1 MINILHGFCQL
12 FMVPHV
18 PHHCDTSWI
27 RAIGPNLTE
36 EEQLN
41 LTLPRDVDGVY
52 EQCYMYSPVD
62 WDLGSIVAY
71 GLNATEKCSSGW
83 VYPSAQQ
90 PSLLTEFDLVCDR
103 KYLNDISQSIYM
115 LGLFLGSMIFGPLSD
130 RIGRRPV
137 ILISIFL
144 QGLFGVGIAFVPH
157 FYVYMAFRCVV
168 GASVSGITMTILA
181 LATEWVG
188 VSSRPKAVLISHCF
202 FAIGQ
207 MILAGLSYGIRN
219 WRLLEIAGSAPV
231 FALFFY
237 IWQQLRSRLG
247 LSYRSADAGAA
258 SAEFVNSL
266 VYYGLSLNV
275 TNFGLD
281 IYLTQ
286 LAFGAVEI
294 PARVSCIFMLQW
306 FGRKKS
312 QALLLLLSGLVC
324 LIITGIPEDQ
334 PVATTILAIIGK
346 FTASA
351 SFSTSYVY
359 SAELFPT
366 VIRQTGVGL
375 CSMSAR
381 VAGIM
386 APLIRLL
393 GQYHRA
399 IPMAIFGSAPMVGGL
414 LCFLLPETRGTDLVD
429 DTGDGCP
436 PAEVGTQRC
445 PCCLFGRDMWCQSC
459 GRPSAWHGLGLGV
472 SLRAYS
478 GGGQGAGQAH
488 CEGRG
493 GGPITLPMV
502 VIPSFLSMQ
511 WKDSRNGWYFACV
524 PLSSPWKGQSIV
536 AMSSGFWSLVAP
548 SPHSPWDEVG
558 LHPKTFVVLLGER
571 CPQGAESG

>member
-1 MINILHGFCQL
+1 MSGVGEIWRAVGDFGPFQKWLVLLTLFPCLSVAFHQFCQL
-12 FMVPHV
+12 FMVQHV
-18 PHHCDTSWI
+18 PHRCDTSWI

-36 EEQLN
+36 EERLN
-41 LTLPRDVDGVY
+41 LTLPRDADGAY
-52 EQCYMYSPVD
+52 EQCSMYSPVD
-62 WDLGSIVAY
+62 WDLGSIMLY
-71 GLNATEKCSSGW
+71 GLNATEKCSNGW
-83 VYPSAQQ
+83 VYPSAQP

-103 KYLNDISQSIYM
+103 KDLNDISQSIYM

-188 VSSRPKAVLISHCF
+188 VSSRPKAVLISHCC

-219 WRLLEIAGSAPV
+219 WRLLEIAGSAPI

-237 IWQQLRSRLG
+237 IWVLPE
-247 LSYRSADAGAA
+247 SARWLVTKGRIEEAKKVLQKAA
-258 SAEFVNSL
+258 SINKRTISPELLEQLKPEKQTKSGSPLDLFRKKHLRKVTLIILTLYLFVNSL

-294 PARVSCIFMLQW
+294 PARIGCIFLLQW
-306 FGRKKS
+306 LGRKKS
-312 QALLLLLSGLVC
+312 QAVLLLLSGLVC

-334 PVATTILAIIGK
+334 PVTTTVLAVLGK
-346 FTASA
+346 FAASA

-366 VIRQTGVGL
+366 VG
-375 CSMSAR
+375 ME
-381 VAGIM
+381 GIQER
-386 APLIRLL
+386 PVLRL
-393 GQYHRA
+393 
-399 IPMAIFGSAPMVGGL
+399 P
-414 LCFLLPETRGTDLVD
+414 
-429 DTGDGCP
+429 P
-436 PAEVGTQRC
+436 PAVPREGPV
-445 PCCLFGRDMWCQSC
+445 
-459 GRPSAWHGLGLGV
+459 LG
-472 SLRAYS
+472 A
-478 GGGQGAGQAH
+478 
-488 CEGRG
+488 
-493 GGPITLPMV
+493 T
-502 VIPSFLSMQ
+502 
-511 WKDSRNGWYFACV
+511 
-524 PLSSPWKGQSIV
+524 
-536 AMSSGFWSLVAP
+536 SSGFWLLVAP
-548 SPHSPWDEVG
+548 SSRSPRDRVE
-558 LHPKTFVVLLGER
+558 LHPDTFVVVLGEG
-571 CPQGAESG
+571 CPQGPRERAVKGKPSC

>member
-1 MINILHGFCQL
+1 MRRRWSLSVAFHQFCQL

-27 RAIGPNLTE
+27 RAVGPNLTE

-41 LTLPRDVDGVY
+41 LTLPRDADGAY
-52 EQCYMYSPVD
+52 EQCSMYSPVD

-71 GLNATEKCSSGW
+71 GLNATEKCSNGW
-83 VYPSAQQ
+83 VYPSAQP

-103 KYLNDISQSIYM
+103 KDLNDISQSIYM
-115 LGLFLGSMIFGPLSD
+115 VGLFLGSMIFGPLSD

-137 ILISIFL
+137 ILISILL
-144 QGLFGVGIAFVPH
+144 QGLFGVGTAFVPH
-157 FYVYMAFRCVV
+157 FYVYVAFRCVV

-188 VSSRPKAVLISHCF
+188 VSSRPKAVLISHCC

-207 MILAGLSYGIRN
+207 MLLAGLSYGIRN
-219 WRLLEIAGSAPV
+219 WRLLEIAGSAPI
-231 FALFFY
+231 FAFFFC
-237 IWQQLRSRLG
+237 IRVLPE
-247 LSYRSADAGAA
+247 SARWLVTKGRIEEAKKVLQKAA
-258 SAEFVNSL
+258 SINKRTIPPGLLEQLKPETQTKSGSTLDLFRKKHLRKVTLIMSCTWFVNSF

-294 PARVSCIFMLQW
+294 PARVGCIFTLQW
-306 FGRKKS
+306 FGRKKT
-312 QALLLLLSGLVC
+312 QAVLLLLSGLVC

-334 PVATTILAIIGK
+334 PMATTVLAIIGK
-346 FTASA
+346 FTTSA

-366 VIRQTGVGL
+366 IVRQTGVGL

-393 GQYHRA
+393 GKYHRA
-399 IPMAIFGSAPMVGGL
+399 IPVAIFGSAPVVGGL
-414 LCFLLPETRGTDLVD
+414 LCILLPETRGTDLAD
-429 DTGDGCP
+429 DTEGGHP
-436 PAEVGTQRC
+436 PAEVCENANSSSENGHVKGKDG
-445 PCCLFGRDMWCQSC
+445 GRDNEYTMTT
-459 GRPSAWHGLGLGV
+459 H
-472 SLRAYS
+472 
-478 GGGQGAGQAH
+478 
-488 CEGRG
+488 
-493 GGPITLPMV
+493 
-502 VIPSFLSMQ
+502 F
-511 WKDSRNGWYFACV
+511 
-524 PLSSPWKGQSIV
+524 
-536 AMSSGFWSLVAP
+536 
-548 SPHSPWDEVG
+548 
-558 LHPKTFVVLLGER
+558 
-571 CPQGAESG
+571 

>member
-1 MINILHGFCQL
+1 MSGVREIWKAVGDFGPFQKCLVLLTLFPCLSVAFHQFCQL

-18 PHHCDTSWI
+18 PHHCDTHWI

-41 LTLPRDVDGVY
+41 LTLPRDADGAY
-52 EQCYMYSPVD
+52 EQCSMYSPVE
-62 WDLGSIVAY
+62 WDLGSIMVY

-90 PSLLTEFDLVCDR
+90 PSLLTEFDLVCER

-157 FYVYMAFRCVV
+157 FYVYVLFSSGNTVS
-168 GASVSGITMTILA
+168 ASGETICMNDSEPLIFFS
-181 LATEWVG
+181 ATEWVG

-237 IWQQLRSRLG
+237 IWVLPE
-247 LSYRSADAGAA
+247 SARWLVTKGRIEEAKKVLQKAA
-258 SAEFVNSL
+258 SINKRTIPPALLEQLKPETQTKSGSALDVFRKKHLRKVTLIMLCTWFVNSL

-312 QALLLLLSGLVC
+312 QAVLLLLSGLVC
-324 LIITGIPEDQ
+324 LIITVIPEDQ
-334 PVATTILAIIGK
+334 PVATTVLAIIGK

-359 SAELFPT
+359 TAELFPT

-393 GQYHRA
+393 GQYHQA
-399 IPMAIFGSAPMVGGL
+399 IPMAIFGSAPVVGGL

-429 DTGDGCP
+429 NTGDGCP

-478 GGGQGAGQAH
+478 GGAG
-488 CEGRG
+488 
-493 GGPITLPMV
+493 
-502 VIPSFLSMQ
+502 
-511 WKDSRNGWYFACV
+511 
-524 PLSSPWKGQSIV
+524 PL
-536 AMSSGFWSLVAP
+536 
-548 SPHSPWDEVG
+548 
-558 LHPKTFVVLLGER
+558 
-571 CPQGAESG
+571 

>member
-1 MINILHGFCQL
+1 MSGIGEILKAVGDFGLFQKWLVLLTLFPCLGVAFHQFCQL

-27 RAIGPNLTE
+27 RAVGPNLTE

-41 LTLPRDVDGVY
+41 LTLPRDADGAY
-52 EQCYMYSPVD
+52 EQCSMYSPVD
-62 WDLGSIVAY
+62 RDLVSIMTY
-71 GLNATEKCSSGW
+71 GLNSTEKCSNGW
-83 VYPSAQQ
+83 VYPSAQP

-103 KYLNDISQSIYM
+103 KNLNNISQSIYM
-115 LGLFLGSMIFGPLSD
+115 LGLLLGAMIFGPLSD

-137 ILISIFL
+137 ILISVVL

-168 GASVSGITMTILA
+168 GASVSGTTMTILA

-188 VSSRPKAVLISHCF
+188 VSSRPKAVLISHCC

-207 MILAGLSYGIRN
+207 MLLAGLSYGIRN
-219 WRLLEIAGSAPV
+219 WRLLEIAGSAPIFV
-231 FALFFY
+231 FFFC
-237 IWQQLRSRLG
+237 IRVLPE
-247 LSYRSADAGAA
+247 SARWLVTKGRIEEAKKVLQKAA
-258 SAEFVNSL
+258 SVNKRTIPPGLLEQLKPETQTKSGSTLDLFRKKHLQKVTSIMSCAWFVNSL

-294 PARVSCIFMLQW
+294 PARVGCIFTLQW
-306 FGRKKS
+306 FGRKKT
-312 QALLLLLSGLVC
+312 QAVLLLLSGLVC

-334 PVATTILAIIGK
+334 PVVTTVLAIIGK
-346 FTASA
+346 FMASA

-366 VIRQTGVGL
+366 VVRQTGVGL

-399 IPMAIFGSAPMVGGL
+399 IPMAIFGSAPVVGGL
-414 LCFLLPETRGTDLVD
+414 LCVLLPETRGTDLVD
-429 DTGDGCP
+429 NTGGGCP
-436 PAEVGTQRC
+436 PAKVCENANSSSENGHVRGK
-445 PCCLFGRDMWCQSC
+445 D
-459 GRPSAWHGLGLGV
+459 
-472 SLRAYS
+472 
-478 GGGQGAGQAH
+478 GGQDNDY
-488 CEGRG
+488 
-493 GGPITLPMV
+493 T
-502 VIPSFLSMQ
+502 
-511 WKDSRNGWYFACV
+511 
-524 PLSSPWKGQSIV
+524 
-536 AMSSGFWSLVAP
+536 
-548 SPHSPWDEVG
+548 
-558 LHPKTFVVLLGER
+558 KTTHF
-571 CPQGAESG
+571 

>member
-1 MINILHGFCQL
+1 MLIQCTSHRSVGKRRSIQVAVGDFGPFQKCLVLLTLFPCLSVAFHQFCQL

-18 PHHCDTSWI
+18 PHHCDTHWI

-41 LTLPRDVDGVY
+41 LTLPRDADGAY
-52 EQCYMYSPVD
+52 EQCSMYSPVE
-62 WDLGSIVAY
+62 WDLGSIMVY

-90 PSLLTEFDLVCDR
+90 PSLLTEFDLVCER

-157 FYVYMAFRCVV
+157 FYVYVAFRCVV
-168 GASVSGITMTILA
+168 GASVSGITMTIL
-181 LATEWVG
+181 
-188 VSSRPKAVLISHCF
+188 AVLISHCF

-237 IWQQLRSRLG
+237 IWVLPE
-247 LSYRSADAGAA
+247 SARWLVTKGRIEEAKKVLQKAA
-258 SAEFVNSL
+258 SINKRTIPPALLEQVAVMTWGTACCLQRLPSALGFVCSVPPCMAFRFVNSL

-312 QALLLLLSGLVC
+312 QAVLLLLSGLVC
-324 LIITGIPEDQ
+324 LIITVIPEDQ
-334 PVATTILAIIGK
+334 PVATTVLAIIGK

-359 SAELFPT
+359 TAELFPT

-393 GQYHRA
+393 GQYHQA
-399 IPMAIFGSAPMVGGL
+399 IPMAIFGSAPVVGGL

-429 DTGDGCP
+429 NTGDGCP

-478 GGGQGAGQAH
+478 GGAG
-488 CEGRG
+488 
-493 GGPITLPMV
+493 
-502 VIPSFLSMQ
+502 
-511 WKDSRNGWYFACV
+511 
-524 PLSSPWKGQSIV
+524 PL
-536 AMSSGFWSLVAP
+536 
-548 SPHSPWDEVG
+548 
-558 LHPKTFVVLLGER
+558 
-571 CPQGAESG
+571 